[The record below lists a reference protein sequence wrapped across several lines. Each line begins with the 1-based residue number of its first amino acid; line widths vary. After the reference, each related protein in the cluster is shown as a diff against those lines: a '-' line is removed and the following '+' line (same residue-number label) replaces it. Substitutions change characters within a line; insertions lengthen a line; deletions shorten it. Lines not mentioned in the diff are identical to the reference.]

1 MFARPL
7 LHTNEGVLSLNSS
20 NPAPVASPATPTA
33 ARLETASWINLRS
46 VLGLVLVFGAVFA
59 GTVVLQRAQHLVQVR
74 LPAAELGR
82 YLRPDNGTSVTGKM
96 LTAPLRQH
104 MLVPADGLVASGE
117 QAGMVELAI
126 NVDPGDMLQGL
137 RPGDHVQILGAYSD
151 GVRQGAAQV
160 LVDSAEVVRILEESG
175 GLATGHRESGVQVRL
190 SGERS
195 ASVAA
200 AIAGGRVFIVKAP
213 SLPSRP
219 AVQGGA
225 EDDQAP
231 IGSSEPEPSEGSP

>member
-1 MFARPL
+1 
-7 LHTNEGVLSLNSS
+7 
-20 NPAPVASPATPTA
+20 
-33 ARLETASWINLRS
+33 
-46 VLGLVLVFGAVFA
+46 
-59 GTVVLQRAQHLVQVR
+59 
-74 LPAAELGR
+74 
-82 YLRPDNGTSVTGKM
+82 
-96 LTAPLRQH
+96 